1 MNKLALTLTLS
12 LTTSTVFAGAYK
24 CQVDG
29 KTVYQ
34 QLPCAGQELVLN
46 TKDTGNGGLRDSE
59 YKALIDI
66 HKREVAAADAR
77 LDAIKQEQKI
87 LNEQRKELIEE
98 RRHKEMVRATIL
110 SGNLR

>member
-1 MNKLALTLTLS
+1 MNKLAIALTLS
-12 LTTSTVFAGAYK
+12 LTASSAFAGAYK

-59 YKALIDI
+59 YKALNDVYE
-66 HKREVAAADAR
+66 RELAR
-77 LDAIKQEQKI
+77 ATGRARALAT
-87 LNEQRKELIEE
+87 QRKELIEE
-98 RRHKEMVRATIL
+98 RRHQEMVRATIL